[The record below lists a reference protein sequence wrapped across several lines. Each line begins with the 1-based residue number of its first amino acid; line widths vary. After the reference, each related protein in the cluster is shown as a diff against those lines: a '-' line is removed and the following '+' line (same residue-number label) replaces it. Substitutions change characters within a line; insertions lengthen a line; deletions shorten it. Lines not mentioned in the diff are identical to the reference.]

1 MADPPGG
8 LAVSFAQQRLWFL
21 DQLMPGNPFYNLAYA
36 YRLTGKLDV
45 LALEEAISRI
55 VARHEALRT
64 RFTGK
69 GGEPQQVIGPP
80 FRVTLSIA
88 DVRQA
93 ADPVAEAHRLAGE
106 EAAVSFDLAT
116 GPLLRARLICLGDT
130 DYVLLL
136 TTHHI
141 VSDGWSMGVFRSEL
155 NMLYRGLATGEP
167 LSLPP
172 LEIQYADFAV
182 WQQQSLSGDVLAE
195 HLGYWRDRLH
205 GMPAA
210 MSLPADHTRPHEP
223 SYTAGAV
230 PFEVPA
236 EVVSRLQTIG
246 APRRATLFMVLLA
259 AFDVLLTQY
268 TGGTDI
274 VVGVPVAGR
283 DRVELEG
290 IIGLFVNNV
299 VMRVDCAG
307 NPVFG
312 DLVRRVREA
321 AVGAFDHQ
329 ELPFE
334 RLVQELHPSRDRSR
348 APLTQI
354 GFQLLPE
361 QHSGRSLKLPGIE
374 VAPFEGHG
382 DTIHLD
388 LELLCRQ
395 TPAGISCRL
404 IYAADLFERPTMERF
419 ARHFTNLLDQLRPGS
434 RLSDL
439 SPLTSGEVHRQL
451 IEWNDTAADL
461 PAKTVT
467 QLFEA
472 QAARTP
478 RSVAVSDEYAAVT
491 YAELNARANR
501 LAHRLRAL
509 GVGPEV
515 RVGLYAGAGLEAMV
529 GMLAILKAGG
539 AYLPLDP
546 DHPAERTAFMLQD
559 AACRLVIVQ
568 DGLDFDAAA
577 AEVVAFEEVTGPSWP
592 SHNLGIEGPPDSLAY
607 VIYTSGSTGRPKG
620 AEITQRGLTNLIA
633 FQSRAFGVGPRS
645 RVLQVAPICFDA
657 SVSEIWITWI
667 TGGELVIAPRHL
679 AGRELADLLAE
690 REITQLA
697 HVTSVFATLPERR
710 LPRLKTVIMGGEII
724 VPALANRWS
733 PGRRLFNV
741 YGPTETTVNALV
753 FSCESEVGA
762 ALPIGRPIDNTRA
775 YVLDTWL
782 KPVPVGVAGE
792 IYLGGAG
799 VARGYLR
806 RPGLTASRF
815 VASPFGGAGSRL
827 YRTGDLARY
836 RPDGNI
842 EFLGRLDSQ
851 VKLRGF
857 RVELGEVSSAL
868 AEHPAV
874 DQVRVVVREDLAGG
888 PRMFAYVVP
897 AEAALAGAAAYDE
910 ALIDEYVRDQQR
922 LFDQAHR
929 ERATA
934 QPGNA
939 TAIERITELR
949 PSRMLEIGCG
959 GGALVRALSPVCQ
972 QYVATDFSSSA
983 IDALRLAVDVDGVA
997 GLTLMV
1003 RDAADFR
1010 GFRPRSFGAIV
1021 VDAVIPNCP
1030 ALSYV
1035 DGIIAQ
1041 ALDALADGGL
1051 LIVTDVREDSDG
1063 RELTI
1068 NPRYFTSL
1076 VDRMARAAEVE
1087 LIRRG
1092 DRYDVV
1098 VSAGPSPC
1106 PGSGEQLLDD
1116 LASDPL
1122 HAKRADSLAREL
1134 GTYARQ
1140 RLPEYM
1146 VPSGFV
1152 VLDRLPLSPNGK
1164 ADLDELPMPELRA
1177 RGRAPSGPTEQALC
1191 ALFAEVLSRET
1202 VGPDERFFDLG
1213 GHSLLA
1219 VQLLNLI
1226 QSRLGAE
1233 LTLGNVFDQQTPA
1246 ALAEYV
1252 TPHTP
1257 GDQG

>member
-1 MADPPGG
+1 MADSPAG
-8 LAVSFAQQRLWFL
+8 LAVSFAQQRLWFF
-21 DQLMPGNPFYNLAYA
+21 DQLRPGNPFYNLAYA
-36 YRLTGKLDV
+36 YRLSGKLDTV
-45 LALEEAISRI
+45 ALERAISEI

-64 RFTGK
+64 RFTDEAGV
-69 GGEPQQVIGPP
+69 PQQVIGSP
-80 FRVTLSIA
+80 FRVTLSVA
-88 DVRQA
+88 DFRGA
-93 ADPVAEAHRLAGE
+93 ADPVAEARRLAGE
-106 EAAVSFDLAT
+106 EATVPFDLAT
-116 GPLLRARLICLGDT
+116 GPLLRARLACLGDT
-130 DYVLLL
+130 DHVLLL
-136 TTHHI
+136 TMHHI

-155 NMLYRGLATGEP
+155 SVLYQVLGMGEP
-167 LSLPP
+167 SPLLP
-172 LEIQYADFAV
+172 LEIQYADFAA
-182 WQQQSLSGDVLAE
+182 WQRQHLSGSVLAE
-195 HLGYWRDRLH
+195 HLGYWRDRLA
-205 GMPAA
+205 GMAAA
-210 MSLPADHTRPHEP
+210 MSLPADHPRPQDP

-236 EVVSRLQTIG
+236 EAVSRLRAIG
-246 APRRATLFMVLLA
+246 APCRATLFMVLLA
-259 AFDVLLTQY
+259 AFGVLLTRY

-307 NPVFG
+307 NPEFSE
-312 DLVRRVREA
+312 LVRRVRNE

-334 RLVQELHPSRDRSR
+334 RLVQELHPSRDPSRS
-348 APLTQI
+348 PVTQI

-361 QHSGRSLKLPGIE
+361 RHSGRSLELPGLE
-374 VAPFEGHG
+374 VTPFEGHG

-388 LELLCRQ
+388 VELLCRE
-395 TPAGISCRL
+395 TPGGLSCRL
-404 IYAADLFERPTMERF
+404 IYAADLFDRQTMERF
-419 ARHFTNLLDQLRPGS
+419 ARHFMNLLDRLRPGS

-439 SPLTSGEVHRQL
+439 SLLTSGEAHRQL
-451 IEWNDTAADL
+451 IGWNDTAAAR
-461 PAKTVT
+461 PASTVT
-467 QLFEA
+467 QMFEA

-478 RSVAVSDEYAAVT
+478 RSIAVSDEHTAVT
-491 YAELNARANR
+491 YAQLNDRANR
-501 LAHRLRAL
+501 LARRLRAF
-509 GVGPEV
+509 GAGPEV
-515 RVGLYAGAGLEAMV
+515 LVGLYAGAGIEAMV
-529 GMLAILKAGG
+529 GMLAILKAGA
-539 AYLPLDP
+539 AYLPLDL
-546 DHPAERTAFMLQD
+546 DYPAERTAFMLQD
-559 AACRLVIVQ
+559 SACRLVIAQ
-568 DGLDFDAAA
+568 DGLDLDAAG
-577 AEVVAFEEVTGPSWP
+577 AEVVAFEDVAEPSGPAG
-592 SHNLGIEGPPDSLAY
+592 NLGIEVPADRLAY

-620 AEITQRGLTNLIA
+620 VEITHRGLANLVA
-633 FQSRAFGVGPRS
+633 YQSRAFGVGPRS

-657 SVSEIWITWI
+657 SVSEIWITWT

-679 AGRELADLLAE
+679 AGPELADLIAE
-690 REITQLA
+690 REITYLS
-697 HVTSVFATLPERR
+697 HVTSVFATLPERE
-710 LPRLKTVIMGGEII
+710 LPCLRTVVMGGEII

-753 FSCESEVGA
+753 FTCASKAAA
-762 ALPIGRPIDNTRA
+762 ALPIGRPVDNTQA
-775 YVLDTWL
+775 YVLDCWL
-782 KPVPVGVAGE
+782 KPVPIGVAGE

-815 VASPFGGAGSRL
+815 VASPFGVAGSRL

-842 EFLGRLDSQ
+842 EFLGRLDDQ

-857 RVELGEVSSAL
+857 RVELGEVSAAL

-874 DQVRVVVREDLAGG
+874 DQVCVVVREDLAGG
-888 PRMFAYVVP
+888 PRIFAYVVP
-897 AEAALAGAAAYDE
+897 TEAALAGAAVPDE
-910 ALIDEYVRDQQR
+910 ALIEEHVRDRQR
-922 LFDQAHR
+922 LSDQAHR
-929 ERATA
+929 AGATA
-934 QPGNA
+934 EPGNR

-959 GGALVRALSPVCQ
+959 GGALMRALAPVCQ

-983 IDALRLAVDVDGVA
+983 IDALRLTANLDGVA

-1021 VDAVIPNCP
+1021 VDAVIGDCP

-1035 DGIIAQ
+1035 DRIIAQ
-1041 ALDALADGGL
+1041 ALDTLVDGGL
-1051 LIVTDVREDSDG
+1051 LILTNVGEGPEG

-1068 NPRYFTSL
+1068 SPRYFIGL
-1076 VDRMARAAEVE
+1076 ADRMARAAHVE

-1092 DRYDVV
+1092 DRFDIV

-1106 PGSGEQLLDD
+1106 PRSGWQPLSAD

-1122 HAKRADSLAREL
+1122 HDRRAGSLTREL
-1134 GTYARQ
+1134 RTHLRQ

-1164 ADLDELPMPELRA
+1164 IDLAELPVPELKSS
-1177 RGRAPSGPTEQALC
+1177 GRAPRGPAEQLLC
-1191 ALFAEVLSRET
+1191 ALFAEVLSRKT

-1226 QSRLGAE
+1226 QSRLGAK
-1233 LTLGNVFDQQTPA
+1233 LTLANVFKWQTPA
-1246 ALAEYV
+1246 ALAEHV
-1252 TPHTP
+1252 TPHP
-1257 GDQG
+1257 LNQG